1 MGLVVDTHTHVVAVD
16 RTRWPLNP
24 AGVGS
29 DWFQRDPVPVEDL
42 ASVTADAGVDAVVL
56 VQAYGAYTYDNS
68 YVVDAAAH
76 DLTRL
81 VSIGIIDPE
90 APDAVDTLRALATK
104 PGFTGIRLFPLSD
117 PSGPQPAWLDDPRTF
132 PVWETCAELGLRVV
146 VAMLPPTFPRLRRV
160 LEQFPDQA
168 VVLDHCGFA
177 DVTGG
182 PPYENAAVL
191 FECAAHPNLHLKVT
205 SSVLESAE
213 EVGHDPRDLVD
224 RLVAEFGADRIVW
237 GTDYPQTRDRP
248 YADLLALGRHA
259 CERLAPGDADLVLG
273 GTAVR
278 LWPELAGSGE
288 TAAR

>member
-1 MGLVVDTHTHVVAVD
+1 MIVDTHTHVVAVD
-16 RTRWPLNP
+16 RERWPLNP

-29 DWFQRDPVPVEDL
+29 DWYTQDPVPVEDL
-42 ASVTADAGVDAVVL
+42 AQVTRDAGVDAVVL
-56 VQAYGAYTYDNS
+56 VQAYGAYTYDNT

-81 VSIGIIDPE
+81 VSIGIIDAE
-90 APDAVDTLRALATK
+90 APDALDTLRALADR
-104 PGFTGIRLFPLSD
+104 PGFTGIRLFPLAD
-117 PSGPQPAWLDDPRTF
+117 PSGPQPEWLDDPRTF
-132 PVWETCAELGLRVV
+132 PVWEMCAELGLRIVV
-146 VAMLPPTFPRLRRV
+146 CMLPPNFPRLRRV

-177 DVTGG
+177 DVSGG
-182 PPYENAAVL
+182 PPYANAGEL
-191 FECAAHPNLHLKVT
+191 FACAAYPNLHLKVT
-205 SSVLESAE
+205 SGVLESAE
-213 EVGHDPRDLVD
+213 QDGRDPRDLVD
-224 RLVAEFGADRIVW
+224 RLAAEFGAGRMVW

-248 YADLLALGRHA
+248 YADLVALGRHA
-259 CERLAPGDADLVLG
+259 CERLTPADADRVLG

>member
-1 MGLVVDTHTHVVAVD
+1 VIVDTHTHVVAVD
-16 RTRWPLNP
+16 RLRWPLNP

-29 DWFQRDPVPVEDL
+29 DWYTSDPVPVEEL
-42 ASVTADAGVDAVVL
+42 AAVTAAAGVDAVVL

-90 APDAVDTLRALATK
+90 APGAVATLRGLATR
-104 PGFTGIRLFPLSD
+104 PGFTGIRLFPLAD
-117 PSGPQPAWLDDPRTF
+117 PSGPQPEWLDDPRTF

-146 VAMLPPTFPRLRRV
+146 VCMLAPNFGRLRRV
-160 LEQFPDQA
+160 LDRFPDQA
-168 VVLDHCGFA
+168 VVLDHCGFV
-177 DVTGG
+177 DVSGG
-182 PPYENAAVL
+182 PPFAGAAEL
-191 FECAAHPNLHLKVT
+191 FACAGHANLHLKVT
-205 SSVLESAE
+205 SGVLEAAE
-213 EVGHDPRDLVD
+213 AGGHDPRHLVD

-248 YADLLALGRHA
+248 YTDLVALGRHA
-259 CERLAPGDADLVLG
+259 CSRLTARDAELVLG

-278 LWPELAGSGE
+278 LWPELAASGE
-288 TAAR
+288 TAPR

>member
-1 MGLVVDTHTHVVAVD
+1 MIVDTHTHVVAVD

-29 DWFQRDPVPVEDL
+29 DWYTRDPVPVEAL
-42 ASVTADAGVDAVVL
+42 AQITAEAGVDAVVL

-68 YVVDAAAH
+68 YVVDAAEH
-76 DLTRL
+76 DLSRL

-90 APDAVDTLRALATK
+90 DPAAVANLRELATK

-117 PSGPQPAWLDDPRTF
+117 PSGSQPTWLDDPSTF

-146 VAMLPPTFPRLRRV
+146 VAMLPPNFPRLRRV

-182 PPYENAAVL
+182 PPYDNAADL
-191 FECAAHPNLHLKVT
+191 FACAANPNLHLKVT
-205 SSVLESAE
+205 STVLELAE
-213 EVGHDPRDLVD
+213 QGGHDPRDLVD
-224 RLVAEFGADRIVW
+224 RLVAEFGAERIVW

-248 YADLLALGRHA
+248 YADLVALGRHA
-259 CERLAPGDADLVLG
+259 CERLTRGATDLVLG

-278 LWPELAGSGE
+278 LWPELAGSRE